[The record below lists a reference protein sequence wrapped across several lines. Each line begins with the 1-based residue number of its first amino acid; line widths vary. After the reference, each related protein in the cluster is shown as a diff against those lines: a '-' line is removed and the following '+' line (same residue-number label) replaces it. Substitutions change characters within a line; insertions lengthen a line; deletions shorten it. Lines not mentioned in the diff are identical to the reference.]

1 MRIYSEV
8 CMKGPVREK
17 NEDSCESNILKGCL
31 CMIVA
36 DGLGGEVSGE
46 IASKIAAKTMMSE
59 FENNMDALLDD
70 EHMEEFLSAGFNK
83 ANKEIIRYG
92 SAHPESKGMC
102 TTLTVA
108 VQNDKRLSIAHIG
121 DTRAYLCHR
130 RELQKLTNDHNKAA
144 ELVRAGL
151 ITQDEA
157 KVHPGRNVLVKVLGE
172 NVYLKPDFY
181 SYNLSYGDIIML
193 CSDGL
198 YSFVSRE
205 DFIEALNYRKD
216 MKLVCECLA
225 EKALKGG
232 SSDNITIVAGVCM
245 PNDYIGVK

>member
-1 MRIYSEV
+1 MYYSGVSE
-8 CMKGPVREK
+8 KGPVRET
-17 NEDSCESNILKGCL
+17 NEDSFDANILGGCL

-46 IASKIAAKTMMSE
+46 IASKLAVETVMRE
-59 FENNMDALLDD
+59 FEQNLNSMPGE
-70 EHMEEFLSAGFNK
+70 EHVSDFLSAAFNK
-83 ANKEIIRYG
+83 ANKEILRYG
-92 SAHPESKGMC
+92 MAHPESQGMC

-108 VQNDKRLSIAHIG
+108 VQNDKKLYIAHIG
-121 DTRAYLCHR
+121 DTRAYLCHG
-130 RELQKLTNDHNKAA
+130 REIQKLTNDHNKAA
-144 ELVRAGL
+144 ELVRSGL
-151 ITQDEA
+151 ITQAEA

-198 YSFVSRE
+198 YSFVDKE
-205 DFIEALNYRKD
+205 DFIDALMYRKD
-216 MKLVCECLA
+216 LKKVCGCLV

-232 SSDNITIVAGVCM
+232 SSDNITVVAGLCR
-245 PNDYIGVK
+245 PT